1 MSSEADNAI
10 EADSKIENEE
20 APPEVTDTTKEEVTK
35 CDTSSEARVIH
46 DTSPEARVLRDNIN
60 ETPEFKNKT
69 DMVKRKKVICKDF
82 NAEMSLKT
90 LRYSHKC
97 SGPLENKAIKPK
109 PKVKVKPIAINN
121 DPQQPVAQLAQMAQP
136 KPKAPT
142 PVSKAMPPP
151 PPPNM
156 QPYDNLTQAQ
166 LIQLQMRSMHQE
178 IMRRKQEKANN
189 ICQAMFKSRS
199 KKSR

>member
-10 EADSKIENEE
+10 EADCKIENEE

-35 CDTSSEARVIH
+35 C

-69 DMVKRKKVICKDF
+69 DMVKRKKVICKDC

-109 PKVKVKPIAINN
+109 PKVRVKPIAINN

-156 QPYDNLTQAQ
+156 QPYDNLTQTQ
-166 LIQLQMRSMHQE
+166 LIQLQLRTMNQDM
-178 IMRRKQEKANN
+178 MRRKQEKANN